1 MGMGRHILRRKAV
14 AACVFSLGV
23 LGLAAAGSS
32 SPEPLPPHPD
42 AMRPSFDAS
51 SSGDSPIAA
60 LPLQGHRGELL
71 FSLSA
76 PDEALIASWE
86 KSYLEKKRDWLQTV
100 HDRMPLYRRVIE
112 ERLGILMLPREL
124 LYLPAVE
131 SGFQVKATSPRGAA
145 GMWQLMRNTAA
156 PYGLVMDHWVD
167 ERRDF
172 TKATDASLRKLG
184 EDYRRFGDWYLALA
198 AYNCGAT
205 RLARIIR
212 ESGISDYWVLRR
224 KGRLPRE
231 TASFVPQFLAL
242 ARILAYPGRH
252 GLDAGWVPAVSWAD
266 VAVGGSVDLRTLCNE
281 AEAPFDLV
289 SSGNAGLS
297 NMITPPAS
305 YGYTLKVPIEYQD
318 AVLTALARSDRKL
331 MEYRVHIVREGDTL
345 SEIAQSYGIPLEM
358 IVDANPPL
366 KPHALKIG
374 SRIMVPVKGRTG

>member
-14 AACVFSLGV
+14 AACILSLGV
-23 LGLAAAGSS
+23 LGLPAAGAQDAAGAS
-32 SPEPLPPHPD
+32 SPEPLP
-42 AMRPSFDAS
+42 
-51 SSGDSPIAA
+51 
-60 LPLQGHRGELL
+60 PLQGHRGELL
-71 FSLSA
+71 CSLSA

-86 KSYLEKKRDWLQTV
+86 KSYLDKKRDWLQTV

-112 ERLGILMLPREL
+112 ERLGILMLPQEL

-172 TKATDASLRKLG
+172 IKATDASLRKLG

-242 ARILAYPGRH
+242 ARILAYPGRY
-252 GLDAGWVPAVSWAD
+252 GLDTGWVPAVSWAG
-266 VAVGGSVDLRTLCNE
+266 VAVDGSVDLRTLCRE
-281 AEAPFDLV
+281 AEAPFDLI
-289 SSGNAGLS
+289 SSGNAELS

-318 AVLTALARSDRKL
+318 AVLTALARSERKL
-331 MEYRVHIVREGDTL
+331 MEYRIHIVREGDTL